1 MGWKSAVDGELTYGV
16 TEDQTKK
23 DNAPN
28 EYFILYCKVYIF
40 VFLVKIIPNNDLCS

>member
-1 MGWKSAVDGELTYGV
+1 MQLTGPGYGV